1 MILDALANWR
11 LYSDRPAWKQAFA
24 WLQTITPD
32 TAPGE
37 HAIAGDGSAGGSA
50 AGSAGGSAGGAGRD
64 LYAIVFDFQTKNLL
78 DTTLE
83 AHRVYADLHIP
94 LTGPEVQARFA
105 LEELEEKTAYDAATD
120 AAHFHHPERFNAL
133 FTLHPGQF
141 ALYLPG
147 DAHLSQC
154 KTTPAPASLRK
165 VVVKIRAE
173 LLLP

>member
-1 MILDALANWR
+1 MILDELANWR
-11 LYSDRPAWKQAFA
+11 LYSTRPAWEQAFA
-24 WLQTITPD
+24 WLQTLTPE

-37 HAIAGDGSAGGSA
+37 HLIACAGA
-50 AGSAGGSAGGAGRD
+50 TAGAEAGAKD
-64 LYAIVFDFQTKNLL
+64 IYAVVFDFQTKNLL
-78 DTTLE
+78 DTQLE
-83 AHRVYADLHIP
+83 GHRVYADIHVP
-94 LTGPEVQARFA
+94 LPAPLGGPEVHARFA
-105 LEELEEKTAYDAATD
+105 LEELDEKEPYDESKDAAF
-120 AAHFHHPERFNAL
+120 FHHPERFNAL

-147 DAHLSQC
+147 DAHLSQG

>member
-1 MILDALANWR
+1 MILDALANWQ
-11 LYSDRPAWKQAFA
+11 LYSDRPAWNRAFA
-24 WLQTITPD
+24 WLQAMTPD

-37 HAIAGDGSAGGSA
+37 HAIEGEGLAP
-50 AGSAGGSAGGAGRD
+50 RD
-64 LYAIVFDFQTKNLL
+64 LYAVVFDFTTKNLL

-83 AHRVYADLHIP
+83 AHQVYADLHVP
-94 LTGPEVQARFA
+94 LTGPEVHARFA
-105 LEELEEKTAYDAATD
+105 LEELEEKTAYDPATD
-120 AAHFHHPERFNAL
+120 AALYHHPERFNAL

-154 KTTPAPASLRK
+154 KTTPAPQPLRK

>member
-1 MILDALANWR
+1 MILDALANWQ
-11 LYSDRPAWKQAFA
+11 LYSTRPAWKQAFA
-24 WLQTITPD
+24 WLQTVTPE
-32 TAPGE
+32 TALGE
-37 HAIAGDGSAGGSA
+37 HAIAGEGLKE
-50 AGSAGGSAGGAGRD
+50 RD
-64 LYAIVFDFQTKNLL
+64 VYAILFDFETKNLL

-83 AHRVYADLHIP
+83 AHRVYADIHVP
-94 LTGPEVQARFA
+94 LTGPEVHARFA
-105 LEELEEKTAYDAATD
+105 LEELDEKEPFDAARD
-120 AAHFHHPERFNAL
+120 ATLFHHPERFNAL

-154 KTTPAPASLRK
+154 KTTPAPVSLRK